1 MERAYLK
8 VEAETHWPNPIISS
22 ASSTPTSVTGSSG
35 VKMTGPYDY
44 VAPSYWYVD
53 RQNGGAYGFNT
64 ETSPGPAIP
73 SLASRQK
80 FLPDAEA
87 AGRWLLLNIQP
98 GDVVLIKGSRGV
110 HLERAIEALTRL
122 PEPN

>member
-1 MERAYLK
+1 
-8 VEAETHWPNPIISS
+8 
-22 ASSTPTSVTGSSG
+22 
-35 VKMTGPYDY
+35 MTGPYDY

-53 RQNGGAYGFNT
+53 KQYGGAFGFNT

-87 AGRWLLLNIQP
+87 WPPTADWSLHNGGGEFVNLKVFDAGH
-98 GDVVLIKGSRGV
+98 GSR
-110 HLERAIEALTRL
+110 LRQAALRRRV
-122 PEPN
+122 